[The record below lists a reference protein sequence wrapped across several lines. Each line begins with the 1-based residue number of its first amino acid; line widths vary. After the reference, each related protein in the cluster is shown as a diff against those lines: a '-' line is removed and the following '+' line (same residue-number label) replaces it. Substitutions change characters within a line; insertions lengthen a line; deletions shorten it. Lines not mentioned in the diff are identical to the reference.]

1 MGGCETN
8 SVETLLLQHDAPV
21 LAGITVVRPRAL
33 GALRALHRDPA
44 CGSARLVYQELRLT
58 PSALDTGPSHGRG
71 YVRVVDPSGPGA
83 SVVTSPP
90 GIVPESAGPTRY
102 RSGEWFE
109 SRNSLVRSVEVSGQ
123 LSNQAIKEEIDTL
136 WALTRH
142 FD

>member
-1 MGGCETN
+1 M
-8 SVETLLLQHDAPV
+8 SPPA
-21 LAGITVVRPRAL
+21 PRAY
-33 GALRALHRDPA
+33 GIR
-44 CGSARLVYQELRLT
+44 
-58 PSALDTGPSHGRG
+58 RG

-83 SVVTSPP
+83 SAVTSPP

-102 RSGEWFE
+102 RSREWFE

-123 LSNQAIKEEIDTL
+123 LSNQDIREEIESL